1 MDTQKNLMMFTI
13 VISVIYGIWAIFAP
27 AHIMS
32 TYGTPEEFVNPV
44 ALNIVMLFGVAAW
57 VVAILGWHIRST
69 VTEENVEKA
78 MSYFAIAWLLYGLH
92 GVLSEKVL
100 TWPEG
105 LEPPTFSEST
115 IGGIVFLVFSVIF
128 YILRKPKR
136 DRKSVV

>member
-1 MDTQKNLMMFTI
+1 MNTQKNLMMFTI

-32 TYGTPEEFVNPV
+32 TYGVPEEFVNPV
-44 ALNIVMLFGVAAW
+44 DLNIVMLFGVAAW

-92 GVLSEKVL
+92 GVLSEKVQ

-115 IGGIVFLVFSVIF
+115 IGGLVFLVLSVV
-128 YILRKPKR
+128 YYMLRKPK
-136 DRKSVV
+136 SS

>member
-1 MDTQKNLMMFTI
+1 MDTQKNLMMFSI
-13 VISVIYGIWAIFAP
+13 IFSVVYGIWTIFAP

-44 ALNIVMLFGVAAW
+44 VLNIVMLFGVAAW

-92 GVLSEKVL
+92 GVLSEKVQ

-115 IGGIVFLVFSVIF
+115 IGGIVFLVFSVV
-128 YILRKPKR
+128 YYMLRKPK
-136 DRKSVV
+136 SS

>member
-44 ALNIVMLFGVAAW
+44 VLNIVMLFGVAAW

-92 GVLSEKVL
+92 GVLSEKVQ

-115 IGGIVFLVFSVIF
+115 IGGIVFLVFSVV
-128 YILRKPKR
+128 YYMLRKPK
-136 DRKSVV
+136 SS

>member
-78 MSYFAIAWLLYGLH
+78 MSYFALSWLLYGLH
-92 GVLSEKVL
+92 GIFSARIL

-105 LEPPTFSEST
+105 LEPPAFSRQT

-128 YILRKPKR
+128 YILRKPK
-136 DRKSVV
+136 SS

>member
-1 MDTQKNLMMFTI
+1 MNTQKNLMMLTI
-13 VISVIYGIWAIFAP
+13 VISAIYGIWAIFAP
-27 AHIMS
+27 GSIMS

-44 ALNIVMLFGVAAW
+44 SLNIVMLFGVAAR

-92 GVLSEKVL
+92 GVLSEKVQ

-105 LEPPTFSEST
+105 LEPPIFSEST
-115 IGGIVFLVFSVIF
+115 IGGIVFLVFSVV
-128 YILRKPKR
+128 YYMLRKPK
-136 DRKSVV
+136 SS

>member
-1 MDTQKNLMMFTI
+1 MNTQKNLMMFTI
-13 VISVIYGIWAIFAP
+13 VISVVYGIWAIIAP
-27 AHIMS
+27 GHILS
-32 TYGTPEEFVNPV
+32 TYGTTEEFVNPV
-44 ALNIVMLFGVAAW
+44 SLNIVMLFGVAAW

-115 IGGIVFLVFSVIF
+115 IGGIVFLVFSVVYYVF
-128 YILRKPKR
+128 RKPK
-136 DRKSVV
+136 SS

>member
-13 VISVIYGIWAIFAP
+13 VISIIYGIWAVFAP
-27 AHIMS
+27 AHILS

-57 VVAILGWHIRST
+57 VVAILGWYVRST
-69 VTEENVEKA
+69 VTEENIEKA

-92 GVLSEKVL
+92 GVLAEKVQ

-105 LEPPTFSEST
+105 LAPATFSEST
-115 IGGIVFLVFSVIF
+115 IGGIVFLVFSVI
-128 YILRKPKR
+128 YYMLRKPK
-136 DRKSVV
+136 SS

>member
-13 VISVIYGIWAIFAP
+13 VISVVSGIWAIFVP
-27 AHIMS
+27 GHILS
-32 TYGTPEEFVNPV
+32 TYGTPKEFVNPV

-78 MSYFAIAWLLYGLH
+78 MSYFALSWLLYGLH
-92 GVLSEKVL
+92 GIFSARIL

-105 LEPPTFSEST
+105 LEPPAFSRQT
-115 IGGIVFLVFSVIF
+115 IGGIVFLFFSVIY
-128 YILRKPKR
+128 YILRKPKI
-136 DRKSVV
+136 S

>member
-44 ALNIVMLFGVAAW
+44 VLNIVMLFGVAAW

-78 MSYFAIAWLLYGLH
+78 MTYFAIAWLLYGLH
-92 GVLSEKVL
+92 GVLSEKVQ

-115 IGGIVFLVFSVIF
+115 IGGIVFLVFSVVYF
-128 YILRKPKR
+128 MLRKPK
-136 DRKSVV
+136 SS

>member
-1 MDTQKNLMMFTI
+1 MNTQKNLMMFTI

-27 AHIMS
+27 ALIMS

-44 ALNIVMLFGVAAW
+44 VLNIVMLFGVAAW

-69 VTEENVEKA
+69 ATEENVETA

-92 GVLSEKVL
+92 GVLSEKVQ

-115 IGGIVFLVFSVIF
+115 IGGIVFLVLSVV
-128 YILRKPKR
+128 YYMLRKPK
-136 DRKSVV
+136 SS